1 MDVLLLSCQGMGF
14 GGAFRPGTEVAVD
27 FDPGSSCRLDIATEC
42 DRVRCAMERS
52 SLHRAAASESC
63 RNIMQ
68 RQEDVRLHLCFSR
81 WLAGHFFSRRTSQHI
96 HYMLMQ
102 ASADGDRSFLAQH
115 ESSP

>member
-81 WLAGHFFSRRTSQHI
+81 SLASRRTSLHI
-96 HYMLMQ
+96 HCMLMQ

-115 ESSP
+115 ESSR